1 MPENALESNV
11 WARVSDGS
19 QQPASVTTAR
29 RNTAVDNTGSSSET
43 GCSPCDVAAGALRPQ
58 VRARGR
64 MRASSS
70 VDYHAPTRVEVSGIA
85 AGSLQPLKEVGVPSS
100 VRAVTLVAAVLGFV
114 PGCQRTAPD
123 SAPASSPLGAA
134 NRLPTGRLLD
144 PAGISWNV
152 GSMPL
157 AMTLSPDGRKIIVL
171 LNGYREQGV
180 QVVDRATGRIDQTI
194 TQAAAFLGVAFSP
207 DGETLFASGGNQD
220 VVYRYAWSAGRAT
233 LADSIVL
240 GVKTRNGGTRYP
252 AGLAPSPDGRF
263 LYVAEN
269 LADSLAV
276 IEVATGRVIQRLATE
291 RWPYGVVASKDG
303 RVYVSAWGGSTVSV
317 FRPRAGGELDVA
329 PRIRV
334 GRHPSALLLNP
345 DETRLFVASASTDR
359 VTVVDTRENRVLT
372 EIVDSP
378 PGGPGEGSTPNALAI
393 SSDGMRLYVA
403 EADNNAVAIVD
414 LAPVTS
420 GVATAAGSDRIVG
433 RVPVQWYP
441 TAVLVRGDSLITLAG
456 KGRGTA
462 PNPRGPGPRNQ
473 RASPDFDV
481 TQYTLGQTS
490 GTVLTSDLARAA
502 GADLVALSARVA
514 RANRWNESR
523 VEPKLPPFE
532 HVIYIVKENRSYDQV
547 FGDLRQADGDTSL
560 VFFPRSV
567 TPNHHALAERF
578 GIFDRFFVNAEVSPD
593 GHNWAM
599 AAYTTDYLQKTVPQ
613 NYSLPSRGRTY
624 DWEGLNRGALPQD
637 DDDVAAPAN
646 GYLWNLAQRAG
657 ISFRNYGEFVVP
669 AAADP
674 RAALPPG
681 YAGNKPFLRS
691 HTNRDYPPFNLEI
704 RDQKRADVW
713 LADLARFTAA
723 ADMPKLQIV
732 RLPND
737 HTSAGMAGAPSP
749 RAQVGDNDLA
759 LGRVIEALTR
769 SPFWGNTVVFVV
781 EDDSQ
786 NGADHV
792 DSHRSLLLLISA
804 WNRPGVYHRFV
815 NTTDVVATIERVLG
829 LGSLSQFDH
838 FGRPVTELF
847 AQSPDLRPYT
857 TLTPSVDLGERNP
870 SAGRDA
876 RESGRLDLRFE
887 DVADERLFN
896 RILWR
901 MVKGDATPY
910 PGARRMSTLEFSRAR

>member
-1 MPENALESNV
+1 MP
-11 WARVSDGS
+11 
-19 QQPASVTTAR
+19 T
-29 RNTAVDNTGSSSET
+29 
-43 GCSPCDVAAGALRPQ
+43 
-58 VRARGR
+58 
-64 MRASSS
+64 
-70 VDYHAPTRVEVSGIA
+70 
-85 AGSLQPLKEVGVPSS
+85 S
-100 VRAVTLVAAVLGFV
+100 VRALPLIAAILVFVL
-114 PGCQRTAPD
+114 GCQRTAPD
-123 SAPASSPLGAA
+123 RAPTLSALDVA

-157 AMTLSPDGRKIIVL
+157 AMTMSPDGRKIVVL

-180 QVVDRATGRIDQTI
+180 QVVDRATGRIDQTVVQ
-194 TQAAAFLGVAFSP
+194 TAAFLGIAFSP
-207 DGETLFASGGNQD
+207 DSGTLFVSGGNQD
-220 VVYRYAWSAGRAT
+220 VVYRYAWRAGRAT
-233 LADSIVL
+233 LVDSLVL
-240 GVKTRNGGTRYP
+240 GIKTRAGGTHYP
-252 AGLAPSPDGRF
+252 AGIAPSPDGRF
-263 LYVAEN
+263 LFVAEN

-276 IEVATGRVIQRLATE
+276 VDLASGRVIQRLATE
-291 RWPYGVVASKDG
+291 RWPYGVVASKNG
-303 RVYVSAWGGSTVSV
+303 RVYVSAWGGNTVSV
-317 FRPRAGGELDVA
+317 FRSGTGGLLDVA

-359 VTVVDTRENRVLT
+359 VTVVDTEQNRVLT
-372 EIVDSP
+372 DILDSP

-393 SSDGMRLYVA
+393 SSDGMRLFLA

-414 LAPVTS
+414 LAPTTS
-420 GVATAAGSDRIVG
+420 GVASATGSDRVVG

-441 TAVLVRGDSLITLAG
+441 TAVMVRGDSLITLAG

-462 PNPRGPGPRNQ
+462 PNPKGPGPGNQ
-473 RASPDFDV
+473 RTTPGFDV

-490 GTVLTSDLARAA
+490 GTVLTSDLARATGA
-502 GADLVALSARVA
+502 GLDALSSRVA
-514 RANRWNESR
+514 RANRWNQPRE
-523 VEPKLPPFE
+523 ELKLPPFE

-547 FGDLRQADGDTSL
+547 FGDLGQADGDTSL
-560 VFFPRSV
+560 VFFPRAV

-599 AAYTTDYLQKTVPQ
+599 AAYTTDYTQKTVPQ

-637 DDDVAAPAN
+637 DDDVGAPVN

-657 ISFRNYGEFVVP
+657 ISFRNYGEFVIPVG
-669 AAADP
+669 ADP

-691 HTNRDYPPFNLEI
+691 HTNPEYPPFNLEI
-704 RDQKRADVW
+704 PDQKRADIW

-723 ADMPKLQIV
+723 SEMPKLQII

-737 HTSAGMAGAPSP
+737 HTSAGLAGAPTP
-749 RAQVGDNDLA
+749 KAQVGDNDLA
-759 LGRVIEALTR
+759 LGRVIEALSR
-769 SPFWGNTVVFVV
+769 SPFWKNTVVFVL
-781 EDDSQ
+781 EDDAQ

-792 DSHRSLLLLISA
+792 DSHRSLFLLISA

-815 NTTDVVATIERVLG
+815 NTTDVIATIERVLG
-829 LGSLSQFDH
+829 LGTLSQFDH

-847 AQSPDLRPYT
+847 TGLPDLRPYAT
-857 TLTPSVDLGERNP
+857 RAPGVDLGERNP
-870 SAGRDA
+870 AAGRDA
-876 RESGRLDLRFE
+876 RESARLDLRFE
-887 DVADERLFN
+887 DAADEQLFN

-901 MVKGDATPY
+901 MAKGDATPY
-910 PGARRMSTLEFSRAR
+910 PGARRMSTLEFARAR